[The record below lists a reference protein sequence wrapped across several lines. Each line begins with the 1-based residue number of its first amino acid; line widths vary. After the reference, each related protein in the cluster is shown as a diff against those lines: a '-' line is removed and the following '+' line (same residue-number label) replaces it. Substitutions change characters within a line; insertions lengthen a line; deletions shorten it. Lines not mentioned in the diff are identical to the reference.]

1 MNSLQ
6 LKKFQKNF
14 HQWTPHIVSFDF
26 RKTPSEIKNE
36 IEDFYIVSSIPLL
49 RLIDTRQLL
58 INEADESW
66 IGVKNILASLDGLP
80 EVVLRDLYDTY
91 LSKCGKD
98 VNVKNIESSD
108 ARQTERNIVFVLLPE
123 LLWCFGDDKI
133 RTRIFNQ

>member
-14 HQWTPHIVSFDF
+14 HEWTPHIVSFDF
-26 RKTPSEIKNE
+26 RKTPSEIKND
-36 IEDFYIVSSIPLL
+36 IGDFHTVSSIPLL
-49 RLIDTRQLL
+49 RMTDTRQLL

-66 IGVKNILASLDGLP
+66 INIKNILTSLDGLP
-80 EVVLRDLYDTY
+80 EVVLRDLYHTC
-91 LSKCGKD
+91 LNKCGKD

-108 ARQTERNIVFVLLPE
+108 VRQTERNIVFVLLPE
-123 LLWCFGDDKI
+123 ILWCFGDDKI